1 MRAAARKP
9 IQGGFMITQRI
20 LTAAL
25 LSCAAAGW
33 MLPAAADTADAMCEV
48 RKDGDV
54 KEGRSGPCDFSQRQ
68 GYIRMDLRNGETW
81 DLRPGNQANEYR
93 DQKGNKVKRSFEGD
107 AQVYKWEHKK
117 IVVTFPRTYQDDR
130 HRHQNRHSYG
140 PTPHGQTPPE
150 LSDLVEGRY
159 VGGEVADEM
168 QRRGYR
174 SIRDSVS
181 GSDVYSYYEGH
192 GNCVTVRLD
201 RQRRVRSIV
210 SGPEFDC
217 RQGHSGSAGS
227 SSSSKWDSYP
237 RLVGAASDGAVTQ
250 LQMNGFHQ
258 VDTFDSGRNAFGTV
272 WYNRSNRQCLQVI
285 IVNGRVDSANDIQT
299 HPKCR

>member
-1 MRAAARKP
+1 M
-9 IQGGFMITQRI
+9 
-20 LTAAL
+20 LTDRMLTVAL
-25 LSCAAAGW
+25 LSCAVAGW
-33 MLPAAADTADAMCEV
+33 VAPAAADTADAMCEV
-48 RKDGDV
+48 RKGGDV

-68 GYIRMDLRNGETW
+68 GYVRMDLRNGETW
-81 DLRPGNQANEYR
+81 DLKPTNQANEYR
-93 DQKGNKVKRSFEGD
+93 DQKGNKVKRSFDGD
-107 AQVYKWEHKK
+107 AQVYKWDNKK
-117 IVVTFPRTYQDDR
+117 IIVTFPRTYQDDR
-130 HRHQNRHSYG
+130 YRHENRHSNG

-150 LSDLVEGRY
+150 LRDLVNGRY

-181 GSDVYSYYEGH
+181 GSDVYSYYKGH

-201 RQRRVRSIV
+201 RQRHVRSIV
-210 SGPEFDC
+210 SGPDFDC
-217 RQGHSGSAGS
+217 QQGS
-227 SSSSKWDSYP
+227 SSRPGNAGRDGDWYT
-237 RLVGAASDGAVTQ
+237 RLVGASAAGAVNQ
-250 LQMNGFHQ
+250 LGVNGFHQ
-258 VDTFDSGRNAFGTV
+258 VDTFDSGRHASGSV